1 MKKYKF
7 EPAEIVLNICMI
19 YVHLGE
25 SKNGEAFCLAVSKDG
40 RSYNHQLFKQAEDI
54 LGRVQ
59 INDILEGS
67 ISLMKLLLLNTERI
81 WIYFIN

>member
-81 WIYFIN
+81 

>member
-1 MKKYKF
+1 MKEYKF

-40 RSYNHQLFKQAEDI
+40 RSYNPQLFKQAEDV
-54 LGRVQ
+54 LGIVKFE
-59 INDILEGS
+59 NFL
-67 ISLMKLLLLNTERI
+67 LVNLLLVF
-81 WIYFIN
+81 Y

>member
-1 MKKYKF
+1 MKEYKF

-40 RSYNHQLFKQAEDI
+40 RSYNHQLFKQAENV
-54 LGRVQ
+54 LGIV
-59 INDILEGS
+59 LEGYEEC
-67 ISLMKLLLLNTERI
+67 IPI
-81 WIYFIN
+81 WGFFNLK

>member
-1 MKKYKF
+1 MKEYKF

-40 RSYNHQLFKQAEDI
+40 RSYNPLLFKQAEDV
-54 LGRVQ
+54 LGIVYIQ
-59 INDILEGS
+59 
-67 ISLMKLLLLNTERI
+67 
-81 WIYFIN
+81 YF